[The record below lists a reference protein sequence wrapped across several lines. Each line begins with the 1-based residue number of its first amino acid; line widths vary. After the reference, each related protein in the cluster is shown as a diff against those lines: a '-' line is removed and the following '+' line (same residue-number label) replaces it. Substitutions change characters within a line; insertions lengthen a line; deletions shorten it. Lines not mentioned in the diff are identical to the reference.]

1 MGKKVISKTI
11 ILGAGGFGREVA
23 DTLRSVKNSVDIFF
37 LDDSMECG
45 AIINGIEVLGKL
57 SDLPTF
63 YQEQIQVY
71 IGIANPDIRKRYIE
85 QYSGT
90 CQLPPLIHP
99 TAVISDYSVV
109 SDASIIQAHT
119 IVANNSIINPG
130 VVLNAHSGIGHDV
143 VVGSYSC
150 ISGGCDI
157 AGGASLGE
165 SSFMGTGSRILPN
178 VNVGDNTYICA
189 GSVVM
194 KNVENKGQKI
204 MGNPSKIIGINY
216 G

>member
-1 MGKKVISKTI
+1 MSKAI

-23 DTLRSVKNSVDIFF
+23 DTLRSVKNSADISF
-37 LDDSMECG
+37 LDDSIESG
-45 AIINGIEVLGKL
+45 TIINGVEVLGKL
-57 SDLPTF
+57 STLPTF
-63 YQEQIQVY
+63 CQEQTQVY
-71 IGIANPDIRKRYIE
+71 IGIASPDIRKYYIE
-85 QYSGT
+85 KYSDI
-90 CQLPPLIHP
+90 CQLPPLVHP
-99 TAVISDYSVV
+99 TAVISSYSVV
-109 SDASIIQAHT
+109 SYASIIQAHT
-119 IVANNSIINPG
+119 VVANNSIINQG
-130 VVLNAHSGIGHDV
+130 VILNAHSGIGHDV

-178 VNVGDNTYICA
+178 VDVGDNAYICA

-194 KNVENKGQKI
+194 KSVEDKGQKI
-204 MGNPSKIIGINY
+204 MGNPSKIIGVNY